1 MEKKRRNK
9 DITIGKIIEVP
20 KGQRLRNR
28 VMIGIPMTG
37 LLRAEWVLGRYGQ
50 VVPCNWSQVDCIQ
63 FLDQYTPL
71 NFLVAD
77 GRNIIIKNF
86 MEGNFEWLWFID
98 HDVILPTYTV
108 LKWNERMLS
117 GDIPVWGG
125 LYFTK
130 SVPSEP
136 LVYRGR
142 GNSFYNKW
150 KIGDQVWVDGM
161 GMGNTIIHRSIIE
174 EMWKDSKSYVV
185 GNVHTRQVFESPAK
199 TWFDPETKSW
209 FNFGGT
215 EDLAWCSRVM
225 DEGYFKKAGWSKYQG
240 KEYPFLVDTT
250 VFSKHI
256 DFDGT
261 QYPARGEE
269 QFFSVK
275 IKSIKG

>member
-63 FLDQYTPL
+63 FLDQYTTL

-117 GDIPVWGG
+117 GDIP
-125 LYFTK
+125 
-130 SVPSEP
+130 
-136 LVYRGR
+136 
-142 GNSFYNKW
+142 
-150 KIGDQVWVDGM
+150 
-161 GMGNTIIHRSIIE
+161 
-174 EMWKDSKSYVV
+174 
-185 GNVHTRQVFESPAK
+185 
-199 TWFDPETKSW
+199 
-209 FNFGGT
+209 
-215 EDLAWCSRVM
+215 
-225 DEGYFKKAGWSKYQG
+225 
-240 KEYPFLVDTT
+240 
-250 VFSKHI
+250 
-256 DFDGT
+256 
-261 QYPARGEE
+261 
-269 QFFSVK
+269 
-275 IKSIKG
+275 